1 MKNYSK
7 LRPFDL
13 EAAKAG
19 GNVCGMSKETQRT
32 YVAGP
37 DSSGWICFMD
47 ENGVF
52 VYGRSDNYRMA
63 PLAWVRKSSDEDV
76 LWPVYKR
83 DVLYY
88 AEQGYGM
95 AVEGYNP
102 HVQGESGVLGE
113 IVWRSD
119 DCAFKIGTKAWAPWD
134 SYTFTP
140 PKVKREGWVSST
152 KPSW

>member
-1 MKNYSK
+1 MKDYSR

-13 EAAKAG
+13 EAAKPGDDFVLIKG
-19 GNVCGMSKETQRT
+19 GEDKPRKLI
-32 YVAGP
+32 ARP
-37 DSSGWICFMD
+37 DKSDWAIF
-47 ENGVF
+47 ENEHGAYNF
-52 VYGRSDNYRMA
+52 GLLAAYLTA
-63 PLAWVRKSSDEDV
+63 PLAWVRASADDDT
-76 LWPVYKR
+76 LWPVYKG

-102 HVQGESGVLGE
+102 HVQGESGALGE

-119 DCAFKIGTKAWAPWD
+119 DCKFKLGSKMWAPWD

-140 PKVKREGWVSST
+140 PKVKREG
-152 KPSW
+152 